1 MYTCMDSSQHIGQLL
16 CHAIDSSQQ
25 MIMLG
30 KYQYQINTLVSTCP
44 HTPKSKIKYND
55 KYTIT
60 TQELDII
67 TP

>member
-1 MYTCMDSSQHIGQLL
+1 MYTCMNSSQRIGQLL
-16 CHAIDSSQQ
+16 HHAMDSSQQ
-25 MIMLG
+25 MIMPA

-55 KYTIT
+55 KYKIT

-67 TP
+67 TL